1 MKLPKLDV
9 RMFQVSL
16 PSTGQKLT
24 LRPFLVSEER
34 ILLEAARTENQV
46 EIANAM
52 KQIVNNCVTE
62 EMDVDKIPTFDL
74 EYLFV
79 QLRSQ
84 SVGEAQE
91 LMLTVDD
98 HDTAKGM
105 KCEGVGQE
113 VQVSVELNKAKIMG
127 LENAKTNSRFLITDN
142 IGVEMRYPTI
152 MDASEVGTDVDAEN
166 IFAMVKKCVKQVYTT
181 DGDIFEPD
189 QLDAGELDNFI
200 NSMNSGQFRKIN
212 EFFDGM
218 PKLGMDV
225 TYRCPVCSKSMSKR
239 LEGMAN
245 FF

>member
-9 RMFQVSL
+9 RMFQVAL

-62 EMDVDKIPTFDL
+62 EIDLNNCPTFDM

-91 LMLTVDD
+91 VVFEVDD
-98 HDTAKGM
+98 HDTSKGM
-105 KCEGVGQE
+105 KCEGVGQ
-113 VQVSVELNKAKIMG
+113 SVETSIDLSKAKVSN
-127 LENAKTNSRFLITDN
+127 LENAKGNSRFMITDN
-142 IGVEMRYPTI
+142 IGIEMRYPTLEDTGS
-152 MDASEVGTDVDAEN
+152 MTQQDVDTMFMM
-166 IFAMVKKCVKQVYTT
+166 IKTCIKQVYTT
-181 DGDIFEPD
+181 DGDIYEPD
-189 QLDAGELDNFI
+189 QLDEGELDNFI
-200 NSMNSGQFRKIN
+200 NSMNTGQFGKIN
-212 EFFDGM
+212 EFFDQM
-218 PKLGMDV
+218 PKLGLDV
-225 TYRCPVCSKSMSKR
+225 PYRCPVCSIPLNKY
-239 LEGMAN
+239 LEGMAS

>member
-9 RMFQVSL
+9 RMFQVAL

-62 EMDVDKIPTFDL
+62 EIDLNNCPTFDM

-84 SVGEAQE
+84 SVGESQE
-91 LMLTVDD
+91 VVFEVDD
-98 HDTAKGM
+98 HDTSKGM
-105 KCEGVGQE
+105 KCEGVGQ
-113 VQVSVELNKAKIMG
+113 SVETSIDLSKAKVSN
-127 LENAKTNSRFLITDN
+127 LENAKGNSRFMITDN
-142 IGVEMRYPTI
+142 IGIEMRYPTLEDTGQ
-152 MDASEVGTDVDAEN
+152 MTQQDVDTMFQM
-166 IFAMVKKCVKQVYTT
+166 IKTCIKQVYTT

-189 QLDAGELDNFI
+189 QLDEGELDNFI
-200 NSMNSGQFRKIN
+200 NSMNTGQFGKIN
-212 EFFDGM
+212 EFFDQM
-218 PKLGMDV
+218 PKLGLDV
-225 TYRCPVCSKSMSKR
+225 PYRCPVCSKPLNKY
-239 LEGMAN
+239 LEGMAS

>member
-9 RMFQVSL
+9 RMFQVAL

-62 EMDVDKIPTFDL
+62 EIDLNNCPTFDM

-84 SVGEAQE
+84 SVGESQE
-91 LMLTVDD
+91 VVFEVDD
-98 HDTAKGM
+98 HETSKGM
-105 KCEGVGQE
+105 KCEGVGQ
-113 VQVSVELNKAKIMG
+113 SVESSIDLSKAKVSN
-127 LENAKTNSRFLITDN
+127 LENAKGISRFMITDN
-142 IGVEMRYPTI
+142 IGIEMRYPTFEDTGS
-152 MDASEVGTDVDAEN
+152 MTQQDVDTMFMM
-166 IFAMVKKCVKQVYTT
+166 IKTCIKQVYTT
-181 DGDIFEPD
+181 DGDIYEPD
-189 QLDAGELDNFI
+189 QLDEGELDNFI
-200 NSMNSGQFRKIN
+200 NSMNTGQFGKIN
-212 EFFDGM
+212 EFFDQM
-218 PKLGMDV
+218 PNLGLDV
-225 TYRCPVCSKSMSKR
+225 PYRCPVCSKPLNKY
-239 LEGMAN
+239 LEGMAS

>member
-9 RMFQVSL
+9 RMFQVAL

-62 EMDVDKIPTFDL
+62 EIDLNNCPTFDM

-84 SVGEAQE
+84 SVGESQE
-91 LMLTVDD
+91 VVFEVDD
-98 HDTAKGM
+98 HDTSKGM
-105 KCEGVGQE
+105 KCEGVGQ
-113 VQVSVELNKAKIMG
+113 SVETSIDMSKAKVAN
-127 LENAKTNSRFLITDN
+127 LENAKGNSRFMITDN
-142 IGVEMRYPTI
+142 IGIEMRYPTLEDTGS
-152 MDASEVGTDVDAEN
+152 MTQQDVDTMFMM
-166 IFAMVKKCVKQVYTT
+166 IKTCIKQVYTT
-181 DGDIFEPD
+181 DGDIYEPD
-189 QLDAGELDNFI
+189 QLDEGELDNFI
-200 NSMNSGQFRKIN
+200 NSMNTGQFGKIN
-212 EFFDGM
+212 EFFDQM
-218 PKLGMDV
+218 PKLGLDV
-225 TYRCPVCSKSMSKR
+225 PYRCPVCSKPLNKY
-239 LEGMAN
+239 LEGMAS

>member
-62 EMDVDKIPTFDL
+62 ELDIDKIPTFDL

-79 QLRSQ
+79 QLRAQ

-91 LMLTVDD
+91 LMLTVDP
-98 HDTAKGM
+98 HD
-105 KCEGVGQE
+105 CEGDGQE
-113 VQVSVELNKAKIMG
+113 VQVSVELNKAKVLG

-152 MDASEVGTDVDAEN
+152 MDASEVGGEDDAEN

-225 TYRCPVCSKSMSKR
+225 TYRCPVCSKSLSKR

>member
-9 RMFQVSL
+9 RMFQVAL

-62 EMDVDKIPTFDL
+62 EIDLNNCPTFDM

-84 SVGEAQE
+84 SVGESQE
-91 LMLTVDD
+91 VVFEVDD
-98 HDTAKGM
+98 HDTSKGM
-105 KCEGVGQE
+105 KCEGVGQ
-113 VQVSVELNKAKIMG
+113 SVETSIDLSKAKVSN
-127 LENAKTNSRFLITDN
+127 LENAKGNSRFMITDN
-142 IGVEMRYPTI
+142 IGIEMRYPTLEDTGS
-152 MDASEVGTDVDAEN
+152 MTQQDVDTMFMM
-166 IFAMVKKCVKQVYTT
+166 IKTCIKQVYTT
-181 DGDIFEPD
+181 DGDIYEPD
-189 QLDAGELDNFI
+189 QLDEGELDNFI
-200 NSMNSGQFRKIN
+200 NSMNTGQFGKLN
-212 EFFDGM
+212 EFFDQM
-218 PKLGMDV
+218 PKLGLDV
-225 TYRCPVCSKSMSKR
+225 PYRCPVCSKPLNKY
-239 LEGMAN
+239 LEGMAS

>member
-9 RMFQVSL
+9 RMFQVAL

-62 EMDVDKIPTFDL
+62 EIDLNNCPTFDM

-84 SVGEAQE
+84 SVGESQE
-91 LMLTVDD
+91 VVFEVDD
-98 HDTAKGM
+98 HDTSKGM
-105 KCEGVGQE
+105 KGEGVGQ
-113 VQVSVELNKAKIMG
+113 SVETSIDLSKAKVSN
-127 LENAKTNSRFLITDN
+127 LENAKGNSRFMITDN
-142 IGVEMRYPTI
+142 IGIEMRYPTLEDTGS
-152 MDASEVGTDVDAEN
+152 MTQQDVDTMFMM
-166 IFAMVKKCVKQVYTT
+166 IKTCIKQVYTT
-181 DGDIFEPD
+181 DGDIYEPD
-189 QLDAGELDNFI
+189 QLDEGELDNFI
-200 NSMNSGQFRKIN
+200 NSMNTGQFGKIN
-212 EFFDGM
+212 EFFDQM
-218 PKLGMDV
+218 PKLGLDV
-225 TYRCPVCSKSMSKR
+225 PYRCPVCSKPLNKY
-239 LEGMAN
+239 LEGMAS

>member
-62 EMDVDKIPTFDL
+62 ELDIDKIPTFDL

-79 QLRSQ
+79 QLRAQ

-91 LMLTVDD
+91 LMLTVDP
-98 HDTAKGM
+98 HE
-105 KCEGVGQE
+105 CEGDEQE
-113 VQVSVELNKAKIMG
+113 VQVSVELNKAKVLG

-152 MDASEVGTDVDAEN
+152 MDASEVGGEDDAEN

-189 QLDAGELDNFI
+189 QLDAGELDTFI

>member
-9 RMFQVSL
+9 RMFQVAL

-52 KQIVNNCVTE
+52 NQIVNNCVTE
-62 EMDVDKIPTFDL
+62 EIDLNNCPTFDM

-84 SVGEAQE
+84 SVGESQE
-91 LMLTVDD
+91 VVFEVDD
-98 HDTAKGM
+98 HDTSKGM
-105 KCEGVGQE
+105 KCEGVGQ
-113 VQVSVELNKAKIMG
+113 SVETSIDLSKAKVSN
-127 LENAKTNSRFLITDN
+127 LENAKGNSRFMITDN
-142 IGVEMRYPTI
+142 IGIEMRYPTLEDTGA
-152 MDASEVGTDVDAEN
+152 MTQQDVDTMFMM
-166 IFAMVKKCVKQVYTT
+166 IKTCIKQVYTT

-189 QLDAGELDNFI
+189 QLDEGELDNFI
-200 NSMNSGQFRKIN
+200 NSMNTGQFGKIN
-212 EFFDGM
+212 EFFDQM
-218 PKLGMDV
+218 PKLGLDV
-225 TYRCPVCSKSMSKR
+225 PYRCAVCSKPLNKY
-239 LEGMAN
+239 LEGMAS

>member
-9 RMFQVSL
+9 RMFQVAL

-62 EMDVDKIPTFDL
+62 EIDLNNCPTFDM

-84 SVGEAQE
+84 SVGESQE
-91 LMLTVDD
+91 VVFEVDD
-98 HDTAKGM
+98 HETSKGM
-105 KCEGVGQE
+105 KCEGVGQ
-113 VQVSVELNKAKIMG
+113 SVESSIDLSKAKVSN
-127 LENAKTNSRFLITDN
+127 LENAKGNSRFMITDN
-142 IGVEMRYPTI
+142 IGIEMRYPTLEDTGS
-152 MDASEVGTDVDAEN
+152 MTQQDVDTMFMM
-166 IFAMVKKCVKQVYTT
+166 IKTCIKQVYTT
-181 DGDIFEPD
+181 DGDIYEPD
-189 QLDAGELDNFI
+189 QLDEGELDNFI
-200 NSMNSGQFRKIN
+200 NSMNTGQFGKIN
-212 EFFDGM
+212 EFFDQM
-218 PKLGMDV
+218 PKLGLDV
-225 TYRCPVCSKSMSKR
+225 PYRCPVCSKPLNKY
-239 LEGMAN
+239 LEGMAS

>member
-9 RMFQVSL
+9 RMFQVAL

-62 EMDVDKIPTFDL
+62 EIDLNNCPTFDM

-84 SVGEAQE
+84 SVGESQE
-91 LMLTVDD
+91 VVFEVDD
-98 HDTAKGM
+98 HDTSKGM
-105 KCEGVGQE
+105 KCEGVGQ
-113 VQVSVELNKAKIMG
+113 SVETSIDLSKAKVSN
-127 LENAKTNSRFLITDN
+127 LENAKGNRRCMITDN
-142 IGVEMRYPTI
+142 IGIEMRYPTLEDTGS
-152 MDASEVGTDVDAEN
+152 MTQQDVDTMFMM
-166 IFAMVKKCVKQVYTT
+166 IKTCIKQVYTT
-181 DGDIFEPD
+181 DGDIYEPD
-189 QLDAGELDNFI
+189 QLDEGELDNFI
-200 NSMNSGQFRKIN
+200 NSMNTGQFGKIN
-212 EFFDGM
+212 EFFDQM
-218 PKLGMDV
+218 PKLGLDV
-225 TYRCPVCSKSMSKR
+225 PYRCPVCSKPLNKY
-239 LEGMAN
+239 LEGMAS

>member
-9 RMFQVSL
+9 RMFQVAL

-62 EMDVDKIPTFDL
+62 EIDLNNCPTFDM

-84 SVGEAQE
+84 SVGESQE
-91 LMLTVDD
+91 VVFEVDD
-98 HDTAKGM
+98 HDTSKGM
-105 KCEGVGQE
+105 KCEGVGQ
-113 VQVSVELNKAKIMG
+113 SVETSIDLSKAKVSN
-127 LENAKTNSRFLITDN
+127 LEKAKGNTKFMITDN
-142 IGVEMRYPTI
+142 IGIEMRYPTLEDTGQ
-152 MDASEVGTDVDAEN
+152 MTQQDVDTMFQM
-166 IFAMVKKCVKQVYTT
+166 IKTCIKQVYTT
-181 DGDIFEPD
+181 DGDIYEPD
-189 QLDAGELDNFI
+189 QLDEGELDNFI
-200 NSMNSGQFRKIN
+200 NSMNTGQFGKIN
-212 EFFDGM
+212 EFFDQM
-218 PKLGMDV
+218 PKLGLDV
-225 TYRCPVCSKSMSKR
+225 PYRCPVCSKPLNKY
-239 LEGMAN
+239 LEGMAS

>member
-9 RMFQVSL
+9 RMFQVAL

-62 EMDVDKIPTFDL
+62 EIDLNNCPTFDM

-84 SVGEAQE
+84 SVGESQE
-91 LMLTVDD
+91 VVFEVDD
-98 HDTAKGM
+98 HETSKGM
-105 KCEGVGQE
+105 KCEGVGQ
-113 VQVSVELNKAKIMG
+113 SVESSIDLSKAKVSN
-127 LENAKTNSRFLITDN
+127 LEKAKGNTKFMITDN
-142 IGVEMRYPTI
+142 IGIEMRYPTLEDTGQ
-152 MDASEVGTDVDAEN
+152 MTQQDVDTMFQM
-166 IFAMVKKCVKQVYTT
+166 IKTCIKQVYTT

-189 QLDAGELDNFI
+189 Q
-200 NSMNSGQFRKIN
+200 
-212 EFFDGM
+212 
-218 PKLGMDV
+218 
-225 TYRCPVCSKSMSKR
+225 
-239 LEGMAN
+239 
-245 FF
+245 

>member
-9 RMFQVSL
+9 RMFQVAL

-62 EMDVDKIPTFDL
+62 EIDLNNCPTFDM

-84 SVGEAQE
+84 SVGESQE
-91 LMLTVDD
+91 VVFEVDD
-98 HDTAKGM
+98 HETSKGM
-105 KCEGVGQE
+105 KCEGVGQ
-113 VQVSVELNKAKIMG
+113 SVETSIDLSKAKVSN
-127 LENAKTNSRFLITDN
+127 LENAKGNSRFMITDN
-142 IGVEMRYPTI
+142 IGIEMRYPTLEDTGS
-152 MDASEVGTDVDAEN
+152 MTQQDVDTMFMM
-166 IFAMVKKCVKQVYTT
+166 IKTCIKQVYTT
-181 DGDIFEPD
+181 DGDIYEPD
-189 QLDAGELDNFI
+189 QLDEGELDNFI
-200 NSMNSGQFRKIN
+200 NSMNTGQFGKIN
-212 EFFDGM
+212 EFFDQM
-218 PKLGMDV
+218 PKLGLDV
-225 TYRCPVCSKSMSKR
+225 PYRCPVCSKPLNKY
-239 LEGMAN
+239 LEGMAS

>member
-9 RMFQVSL
+9 RMFQVAL

-62 EMDVDKIPTFDL
+62 EIDLNNCPTFDM

-84 SVGEAQE
+84 SVGESQE
-91 LMLTVDD
+91 VVFEVDD
-98 HDTAKGM
+98 HDTSKGM
-105 KCEGVGQE
+105 KCEGVGQ
-113 VQVSVELNKAKIMG
+113 SVETSIDLSKAKVSN
-127 LENAKTNSRFLITDN
+127 LENAKGNSRFMITDN
-142 IGVEMRYPTI
+142 IGIEMRYPTLEDTGS
-152 MDASEVGTDVDAEN
+152 MTQQDVDTMFMM
-166 IFAMVKKCVKQVYTT
+166 IKTCIKQVYTT
-181 DGDIFEPD
+181 DGDIYEPD
-189 QLDAGELDNFI
+189 QLDEGELDNFI
-200 NSMNSGQFRKIN
+200 NSMNTRQFGKIN
-212 EFFDGM
+212 EFFDQM
-218 PKLGMDV
+218 PKIALDV
-225 TYRCPVCSKSMSKR
+225 PYRCPVCSKPLNKY
-239 LEGMAN
+239 LEGMAS

>member
-9 RMFQVSL
+9 RMFQVAL

-62 EMDVDKIPTFDL
+62 EIDLNNCPTFDM

-84 SVGEAQE
+84 SVGESQE
-91 LMLTVDD
+91 VVFEVDD
-98 HDTAKGM
+98 HDTSKGM
-105 KCEGVGQE
+105 KCEGVGQ
-113 VQVSVELNKAKIMG
+113 SVETSIDLSKAKVSN
-127 LENAKTNSRFLITDN
+127 LENAKGNSRFMITDN
-142 IGVEMRYPTI
+142 IGIEMRYPTLEDTGS
-152 MDASEVGTDVDAEN
+152 MTQQDVDTMFMM
-166 IFAMVKKCVKQVYTT
+166 IKTCIKQVYST
-181 DGDIFEPD
+181 DGDIYEPD
-189 QLDAGELDNFI
+189 QLDEGELDNFI
-200 NSMNSGQFRKIN
+200 NSMNTGQFGKIN
-212 EFFDGM
+212 EFFDQM
-218 PKLGMDV
+218 PKLGLDV
-225 TYRCPVCSKSMSKR
+225 PYRCPVCSKPLNKY
-239 LEGMAN
+239 LEGMAS

>member
-9 RMFQVSL
+9 RMFQVAL

-62 EMDVDKIPTFDL
+62 EIDLNNCPTFDM

-84 SVGEAQE
+84 SVGESQE
-91 LMLTVDD
+91 VVFEVDD
-98 HDTAKGM
+98 HDTSKGM
-105 KCEGVGQE
+105 KCEGVGQ
-113 VQVSVELNKAKIMG
+113 SVETSIDLSKAKVSN
-127 LENAKTNSRFLITDN
+127 LENAKGNSRFMITDN
-142 IGVEMRYPTI
+142 IGIEMRYPTLEDTGS
-152 MDASEVGTDVDAEN
+152 MTQQDVDTMFMM
-166 IFAMVKKCVKQVYTT
+166 IKTCIKQVYTT
-181 DGDIFEPD
+181 DGDIYEPD
-189 QLDAGELDNFI
+189 QLDEGELDNFI
-200 NSMNSGQFRKIN
+200 NSMNTGQFGKIN
-212 EFFDGM
+212 EFFDQM
-218 PKLGMDV
+218 PKLGLDV
-225 TYRCPVCSKSMSKR
+225 PYRCPGCSKPLNKY
-239 LEGMAN
+239 LEGMAS

>member
-9 RMFQVSL
+9 RMFQVAL

-62 EMDVDKIPTFDL
+62 EIDLNNCPTFDM

-91 LMLTVDD
+91 VVFEVDD
-98 HDTAKGM
+98 HDTSKGM
-105 KCEGVGQE
+105 KCEGVGQ
-113 VQVSVELNKAKIMG
+113 SVETSIDLSKAKVSN
-127 LENAKTNSRFLITDN
+127 LENAKGNSRFMITDN
-142 IGVEMRYPTI
+142 IGIEMRYPTLEDTGS
-152 MDASEVGTDVDAEN
+152 MTQQDVDTMFMM
-166 IFAMVKKCVKQVYTT
+166 IKTCIKQVYTT
-181 DGDIFEPD
+181 DGDIYEPD
-189 QLDAGELDNFI
+189 QLDEGELDNFI
-200 NSMNSGQFRKIN
+200 NSMNTGQFGKIN
-212 EFFDGM
+212 EFFDQM
-218 PKLGMDV
+218 PKLGLDV
-225 TYRCPVCSKSMSKR
+225 PYRCPVCSKPLNKY
-239 LEGMAN
+239 LEGMAS